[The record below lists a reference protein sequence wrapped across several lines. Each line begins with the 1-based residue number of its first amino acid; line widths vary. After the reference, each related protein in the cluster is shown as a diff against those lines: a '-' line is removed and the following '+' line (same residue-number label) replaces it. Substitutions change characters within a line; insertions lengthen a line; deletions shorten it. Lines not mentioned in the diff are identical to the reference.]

1 MVKTFVI
8 SSVVFFTYSAIK
20 YLIENREYNIASPQ
34 VNAFKYLK
42 KKGYNP
48 QTITEN
54 GNIVFMVGDL
64 TYVFLNN
71 KENKKLF
78 GLALPNIESV
88 SDDTRSLWLELAN
101 VNSESITCV
110 KTLVNKDS
118 VHVRYDRIL
127 SSNDDIEDVLQRA
140 IDALAYARENLYKM
154 IENLNDEESQK

>member
-1 MVKTFVI
+1 MVKTFII
-8 SSVVFFTYSAIK
+8 SSVVYFTYSAIK
-20 YLIENREYNIASPQ
+20 YWIENREYNVTSMQ
-34 VNAFKYLK
+34 VNCFKYLK

-48 QTITEN
+48 QTIIEN

-78 GLALPNIESV
+78 SIALPNIESV

-101 VNSESITCV
+101 VNSEKISCV

-127 SSNDDIEDVLQRA
+127 TKNDDIEEVLAIA

-154 IENLNDEESQK
+154 IESLNDEE